1 MELDATGVHRVQ
13 TPAESPWGS
22 MGTFFPEC
30 GRGPVA
36 PISEV
41 IACQSRWELVLSV
54 AWTLHLKK
62 SIDVGD
68 INT

>member
-1 MELDATGVHRVQ
+1 MLLGYT
-13 TPAESPWGS
+13 ESKHQLNLHGDPWGQIVR
-22 MGTFFPEC
+22 EC
-30 GRGPVA
+30 GCGPVA